1 MNPQKFEK
9 IKETL
14 KIWLTAMLKIKDKQ
28 LLHYASSLS
37 FHTMLSIIPVLLI
50 SLSLF
55 TQMPSFSVYYAK
67 IKEFIF
73 AQLLPSNQEAISNYI
88 ETFLQNSSSL
98 GILGLGA
105 IIFTS
110 IMFFADYEYVI
121 NRIMHTQSRKFWNSL
136 SAYWTL
142 ITLAPLG
149 LGLSFYLSNL
159 FQDMLNSSAYT
170 KWINFLSIFPYLI
183 IWAIFCVTYLISINR
198 QIALK
203 NALFSSFVASLIWY
217 LGKNIFVF
225 YAANNKT
232 YLSIYG
238 SFSVVLLFFVWIYV
252 SWIIFLYGVKLCAY
266 LEKAGENEPKNN

>member
-9 IKETL
+9 IKQTL

-73 AQLLPSNQEAISNYI
+73 AQLLPSNQEAFSNYI

-121 NRIMHTQSRKFWNSL
+121 NRIMHTSSRKFWNSL

-159 FQDMLNSSAYT
+159 FQDILN
-170 KWINFLSIFPYLI
+170 L
-183 IWAIFCVTYLISINR
+183 
-198 QIALK
+198 
-203 NALFSSFVASLIWY
+203 SLIH
-217 LGKNIFVF
+217 I
-225 YAANNKT
+225 
-232 YLSIYG
+232 
-238 SFSVVLLFFVWIYV
+238 
-252 SWIIFLYGVKLCAY
+252 
-266 LEKAGENEPKNN
+266 